1 MQELSNLIARQ
12 PICNKQ
18 LKVKGFEL
26 LYRMRMTADGNP
38 VLDNPDGA
46 SIDVLLAAFNSLSIK
61 DVVGDKLAFINFTSN
76 VILKHIPPI
85 PHKQLVIELL
95 EDQEITPAL
104 LKAIARLRQQG
115 YKIALD
121 DFCLTKETV
130 SLVNYADIIK
140 IDVLDTPPETWAN
153 YIPKLKKKGIT
164 LLAEKVESHEMFEH
178 CCKLGFDL
186 FQGYFFAKPKII
198 IGRRIANNE
207 LSVLELVSKLSGSDS
222 DIDIDEITNIIIRD
236 PTLTYNLLRT
246 INSGLFYRSK
256 EIGSIKYA
264 ITMLGLNRLHKWI
277 SLLALT
283 TLEQKPQL
291 LLVFAMTRAR
301 MCELLGQKLTSR
313 ESAND
318 YFTLGIMSL
327 MDAFI
332 NLSMHELLKKIS
344 LPKTMETALLNYD
357 GDMGNVLYTVVNY
370 ENGNWDCERRKLFAD
385 SGKIKSDD
393 ITQAYL
399 DSVQWAEKNKKM

>member
-1 MQELSNLIARQ
+1 
-12 PICNKQ
+12 
-18 LKVKGFEL
+18 
-26 LYRMRMTADGNP
+26 
-38 VLDNPDGA
+38 
-46 SIDVLLAAFNSLSIK
+46 
-61 DVVGDKLAFINFTSN
+61 VGDKLAFINFTSN

-104 LKAIARLRQQG
+104 LRAIARLRQQG

-164 LLAEKVESHEMFEH
+164 LLAEKVESHEMFER

-198 IGRRIANNE
+198 TGRRIANNE
-207 LSVLELVSKLSGSDS
+207 LSVLELVSKLSGS

-256 EIGSIKYA
+256 EIGSIRYA

-283 TLEQKPQL
+283 TLEQKPPVL
-291 LLVFAMTRAR
+291 MVFAMTRAR

-313 ESAND
+313 ESTND
-318 YFTLGIMSL
+318 YFTLGLMSL
-327 MDAFI
+327 MDAFV
-332 NLSMHELLKKIS
+332 NLEMHELLKKIS
-344 LPKTMETALLNYD
+344 LPKAMESALLNYD
-357 GDMGNVLYTVVNY
+357 GDMGNVLHTVINY
-370 ENGNWDCERRKLFAD
+370 ENGNWDCEQKILIVG
-385 SGKIKSDD
+385 GKKMKSDD

-399 DSVQWAEKNKKM
+399 DSVQWAEKNKQI

>member
-1 MQELSNLIARQ
+1 MEELSNLIARQ

-104 LKAIARLRQQG
+104 LRAIARLRQQG

-164 LLAEKVESHEMFEH
+164 LLAEKVETHEMFEH

-198 IGRRIANNE
+198 TGRRIANNE
-207 LSVLELVSKLSGSDS
+207 ISVLELVSKLTGN

-277 SLLALT
+277 SLIALT
-283 TLEQKPQL
+283 TLEQKPPVL
-291 LLVFAMTRAR
+291 MVFAMTRAR

-313 ESAND
+313 ESTND
-318 YFTLGIMSL
+318 YFTLGLMSL
-327 MDAFI
+327 MDAFV
-332 NLSMHELLKKIS
+332 NLDMHELLKKIS
-344 LPKTMETALLNYD
+344 LPKAMEVALLNYD
-357 GDMGNVLYTVVNY
+357 GDMGSVLHTVINY
-370 ENGNWDCERRKLFAD
+370 ENGNWDCEQKILIV
-385 SGKIKSDD
+385 SGKRVNSDD

-399 DSVQWAEKNKKM
+399 DSVQWAEKNQQM

>member
-46 SIDVLLAAFNSLSIK
+46 SIDVLLAAFNSLSIE

-104 LKAIARLRQQG
+104 LRAIARLRQQG

-164 LLAEKVESHEMFEH
+164 LLAEKVETHEMFEH

-198 IGRRIANNE
+198 TGRRIANNE
-207 LSVLELVSKLSGSDS
+207 ISVLELVSKLTGN

-277 SLLALT
+277 SLIALT
-283 TLEQKPQL
+283 TLEQKPPVL
-291 LLVFAMTRAR
+291 MVFAMTRAR

-313 ESAND
+313 ESTND
-318 YFTLGIMSL
+318 YFTLGLMSL
-327 MDAFI
+327 MDAFV
-332 NLSMHELLKKIS
+332 NLDMHELLKKIS
-344 LPKTMETALLNYD
+344 LPKAMEVALLNYD
-357 GDMGNVLYTVVNY
+357 GDMGSVLHTVINY
-370 ENGNWDCERRKLFAD
+370 ENGNWDCEQKILIV
-385 SGKIKSDD
+385 SGKRVNSDD

-399 DSVQWAEKNKKM
+399 DSVQWAEKNQQM

>member
-1 MQELSNLIARQ
+1 MEELSNLIARQ

-46 SIDVLLAAFNSLSIK
+46 SIDVLLAAFNSLSIE

-104 LKAIARLRQQG
+104 LRAIARLRQQG

-164 LLAEKVESHEMFEH
+164 LLAEKVETHEMFEH

-198 IGRRIANNE
+198 TGRRIANNE
-207 LSVLELVSKLSGSDS
+207 ISVLELVSKLTGN

-277 SLLALT
+277 SLIALT
-283 TLEQKPQL
+283 TLEQKPPVL
-291 LLVFAMTRAR
+291 MVFAMTRAR

-313 ESAND
+313 ESTND
-318 YFTLGIMSL
+318 YFTLGLMSL
-327 MDAFI
+327 MDAFV
-332 NLSMHELLKKIS
+332 NLDMHELLKKIS
-344 LPKTMETALLNYD
+344 LPKAMEVALLNYD
-357 GDMGNVLYTVVNY
+357 GDMGSVLHTVINY
-370 ENGNWDCERRKLFAD
+370 ENGNWDCEQKILIV
-385 SGKIKSDD
+385 SGKRVNSDD

-399 DSVQWAEKNKKM
+399 DSVQWAEKNQQM